1 MDEKNK
7 RSNAHISILLNG
19 RKCRGDG
26 GRGFKAVRGSEME
39 HVAYR
44 EINSAEICT
53 AGTCSSRERIRNR
66 GDGAVEISKPVTD
79 EGKQSV

>member
-7 RSNAHISILLNG
+7 RSNAHISILLNR

-26 GRGFKAVRGSEME
+26 GRGFKAVRESEME

-44 EINSAEICT
+44 EISSPMT
-53 AGTCSSRERIRNR
+53 ALL
-66 GDGAVEISKPVTD
+66 
-79 EGKQSV
+79 

>member
-7 RSNAHISILLNG
+7 RSNAHISILLN
-19 RKCRGDG
+19 RRECRGDG

-44 EINSAEICT
+44 EIST
-53 AGTCSSRERIRNR
+53 AVTCSSSERRRNR
-66 GDGAVEISKPVTD
+66 GCVAVEISKPVTD